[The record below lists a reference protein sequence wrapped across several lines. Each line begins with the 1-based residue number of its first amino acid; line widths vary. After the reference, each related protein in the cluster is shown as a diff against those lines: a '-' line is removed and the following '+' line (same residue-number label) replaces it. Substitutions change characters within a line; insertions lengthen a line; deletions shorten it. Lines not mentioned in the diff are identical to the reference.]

1 MVYVYTVQRHIFP
14 PTAMA
19 SKQLGKLRQW
29 AGEKI
34 SSRDRSVVV
43 DEFKELEHD
52 IELRKQG
59 ISRLQAAAQMYRHV
73 LSKKK
78 ALPVSGETNKLMPI
92 DALGIV
98 MVSHGEE
105 FGEDSAFGSSLV
117 KLGRAQCKVAMLQEA
132 FALTLDDTFLSSCER
147 FLQDIKDY
155 EHQRKK
161 LESRRS
167 GYDAA
172 ISKLEKIKNGKKERE
187 KERREAEDEL
197 QRCRLQFEETSED
210 VRTRMY
216 SVQENETQQL
226 HELTMFLDAQLNFV
240 KQCVEVLHDVQ
251 ANWCD
256 DTSTHSKFEC
266 TRLGS
271 RLSRPSEDKSST
283 IRSTRSTPSV
293 YSIVP
298 PYSAD
303 SDSEGLDDSPIHRKP
318 TSDGKPMSRPV
329 SRSSRKRSDS
339 SVTATSPPEST
350 TPKGNKRMSVTGWA
364 SNAVSSLAGRGKKDR
379 DNFAALTDGDE
390 SDNADKDNHRSL
402 SRQPSLKSVS
412 RKSPKAKSADLCKES
427 SPRVATRILKPP
439 SQQEQKLVKALHD
452 FTGSSDELTFKAGDE
467 IVVINEVLE
476 DWWLGILKEGR
487 KGLFPMNYT
496 TPITVTSRDANRE
509 GSGSHCGSGDSVTRT
524 DDVEDDGSI
533 NYLVPGNLM
542 VTPNSAT
549 SFGFDVHSIT
559 SAAEDDEA
567 QRLMPPRPSEEGTS
581 FDIPP
586 SLPQS
591 SAPFVRRQS
600 SPVVLLSSTVKKI
613 PPPPP
618 PPRRST
624 TSLPPPLIPNRPSFP
639 KGRHLVPSEMPS
651 ALPSHAPV
659 YLTPTPSM
667 TNGGT
672 GPTISPFDS
681 LTDLSAGCT
690 TFRQMSHEPKGMYE
704 NCLRTH

>member
-1 MVYVYTVQRHIFP
+1 
-14 PTAMA
+14 MA

-34 SSRDRSVVV
+34 SSRDKSVVV

-117 KLGRAQCKVAMLQEA
+117 KLGRAQCKIAMLQEA
-132 FALTLDDTFLSSCER
+132 FALTLKDTFLLSCER

-167 GYDAA
+167 NYDAA
-172 ISKLEKIKNGKKERE
+172 ISKLERIKNSKKEKE

-216 SVQENETQQL
+216 GIQENETQQL
-226 HELTMFLDAQLNFV
+226 HELTMFLDVQLNFA

-251 ANWCD
+251 ENWCD
-256 DTSTHSKFEC
+256 NTSTHSKFEC
-266 TRLGS
+266 TRVGS
-271 RLSRPSEDKSST
+271 RQTRSLEDKSST
-283 IRSTRSTPSV
+283 NRSTFSTPSTHAIAPL
-293 YSIVP
+293 YA
-298 PYSAD
+298 AD
-303 SDSEGLDDSPIHRKP
+303 SDSEGLDDSPIRRKP
-318 TSDGKPMSRPV
+318 TPDGKPMSRPV

-339 SVTATSPPEST
+339 SATAASPPEST
-350 TPKGNKRMSVTGWA
+350 TPKSNKRMSMAGWA
-364 SNAVSSLAGRGKKDR
+364 SSAVSSLAGRGKKDR

-390 SDNADKDNHRSL
+390 SDDADKDSHPSL
-402 SRQPSLKSVS
+402 SRQPSLKSMS
-412 RKSPKAKSADLCKES
+412 RKSPKAKSVDLCKEA
-427 SPRVATRILKPP
+427 SPRVAARILKPP
-439 SQQEQKLVKALHD
+439 SLQEQKLVKALHD

-467 IVVINEVLE
+467 IVVVNEVLE
-476 DWWLGILKEGR
+476 DWWLGMLKDGR
-487 KGLFPMNYT
+487 KGLFPKNYT
-496 TPITVTSRDANRE
+496 TPITITSRDTNRQE
-509 GSGSHCGSGDSVTRT
+509 NGFHSGSGSSHTHS

-542 VTPNSAT
+542 ATPNSAT

-559 SAAEDDEA
+559 SATEDDEA
-567 QRLMPPRPSEEGTS
+567 QRLMPPRPSGKDTS
-581 FDIPP
+581 DTSHRP
-586 SLPQS
+586 SES

-600 SPVVLLSSTVKKI
+600 SPLVLLPSTAKKI
-613 PPPPP
+613 PPPP

-624 TSLPPPLIPNRPSFP
+624 TSLPPPLIPDRPSFP
-639 KGRHLVPSEMPS
+639 KGRHLVPSETLSTMPS
-651 ALPSHAPV
+651 HGPV
-659 YLTPTPSM
+659 YLTPPPSM

-672 GPTISPFDS
+672 APTISPFDS
-681 LTDLSAGCT
+681 LTDLSVECT
-690 TFRQMSHEPKGMYE
+690 TFRRMSHEAMGMYE
-704 NCLRTH
+704 NCHGTH

>member
-1 MVYVYTVQRHIFP
+1 
-14 PTAMA
+14 MA

-34 SSRDRSVVV
+34 SSRDKSVVV

-78 ALPVSGETNKLMPI
+78 ALPVSGETSKLMPI

-117 KLGRAQCKVAMLQEA
+117 KLGRAQCKIAMLQEA
-132 FALTLDDTFLSSCER
+132 FALTLKDTFLLSCER

-167 GYDAA
+167 SYDAA
-172 ISKLEKIKNGKKERE
+172 ISKLEKIKNSKKEKE

-210 VRTRMY
+210 VRSRMY
-216 SVQENETQQL
+216 GIQENETQQL
-226 HELTMFLDAQLNFV
+226 HELTMFLDVQLNFA

-251 ANWCD
+251 DNWCD

-266 TRLGS
+266 TKVG
-271 RLSRPSEDKSST
+271 SRPSRSLEDKSST
-283 IRSTRSTPSV
+283 NRSTLSTPSTHTIAPL
-293 YSIVP
+293 YA
-298 PYSAD
+298 AD
-303 SDSEGLDDSPIHRKP
+303 SDSEGLDDSPIRRKP
-318 TSDGKPMSRPV
+318 TPDGKPMSRPV

-339 SVTATSPPEST
+339 SATAASPPEST
-350 TPKGNKRMSVTGWA
+350 TPKSNKRMSMAGWA
-364 SNAVSSLAGRGKKDR
+364 SSAVSSLAGRGKKDR

-390 SDNADKDNHRSL
+390 SDDADKDSQPSL

-412 RKSPKAKSADLCKES
+412 RKSPKVKSVDLCKES
-427 SPRVATRILKPP
+427 SPRVAARILKPP
-439 SQQEQKLVKALHD
+439 SLQEQKLVKALHD

-467 IVVINEVLE
+467 IFVVNEVLE
-476 DWWLGILKEGR
+476 DWWLGMLKDGR
-487 KGLFPMNYT
+487 KGLFPKNYT
-496 TPITVTSRDANRE
+496 TPITSRDTNRE
-509 GSGSHCGSGDSVTRT
+509 GNGFHSGSGGSHTHS

-542 VTPNSAT
+542 ATPNSAT
-549 SFGFDVHSIT
+549 SFGFDVHSII
-559 SAAEDDEA
+559 SATEDDEA
-567 QRLMPPRPSEEGTS
+567 QRLMPPRPSGKDTS
-581 FDIPP
+581 DTSHRP
-586 SLPQS
+586 SES

-600 SPVVLLSSTVKKI
+600 SPLVLLSSTAKKI
-613 PPPPP
+613 PPPP

-624 TSLPPPLIPNRPSFP
+624 TSLPPPLIPDRPSFP
-639 KGRHLVPSEMPS
+639 KGRHLVPSETSSTMPS
-651 ALPSHAPV
+651 HGPV
-659 YLTPTPSM
+659 YLTPPPSM

-672 GPTISPFDS
+672 TPTISPFDS
-681 LTDLSAGCT
+681 LTDLSVECT
-690 TFRQMSHEPKGMYE
+690 TFRRMSHEAMGMYE
-704 NCLRTH
+704 NCHGTH